1 MLNLSKRFI
10 DGNYDVS
17 EYRWCYD
24 RAAQGAASGAA
35 KTAAGTAATE
45 QGNANAAGAALT
57 PFYRYEMNAQH
68 GFNPQQQQELLNA
81 QAAPLAG
88 SAATAAGQARS
99 EAARTRNT
107 SGFSAGLD
115 EAARMRNAAMG
126 QAGADVASA
135 DVMGAKQLNQ
145 AGAAGMAG
153 LYNTD
158 TDAMLKA
165 MGIQTG
171 DINAQTEAG
180 KSGWFQNLTSGID
193 AGANLISALKKP
205 FGGNQGGG
213 N

>member
-1 MLNLSKRFI
+1 
-10 DGNYDVS
+10 
-17 EYRWCYD
+17 
-24 RAAQGAASGAA
+24 
-35 KTAAGTAATE
+35 
-45 QGNANAAGAALT
+45 
-57 PFYRYEMNAQH
+57 
-68 GFNPQQQQELLNA
+68 
-81 QAAPLAG
+81 
-88 SAATAAGQARS
+88 
-99 EAARTRNT
+99 
-107 SGFSAGLD
+107 
-115 EAARMRNAAMG
+115 MG

-180 KSGWFQNLTSGID
+180 KSGWFQNLTQGID

-213 N
+213 GN